1 MIWHDMIWYDI
12 KDLLRGRSN
21 LREAVVP
28 VTVSSRQSGANVT
41 SNTATHRGTAS
52 GRVDGRTDNK

>member
-1 MIWHDMIWYDI
+1 MIWYDI